1 MMVQTISSV
10 PPILASHPLT
20 TRKKA
25 TSLHHLYLKAKKAW
39 APSRLPD
46 ISVLPTKVLSHFLLN
61 TILKL
66 NSRTLNNQ
74 HMPHSLC
81 HRKAQVPTGKAP
93 AGAEHWW
100 RMAPIPFMLELFSS
114 LAECSDLTMTDSK
127 VGKRLR
133 GAQALSEVTK
143 LA

>member
-1 MMVQTISSV
+1 MVQTISSV

-25 TSLHHLYLKAKKAW
+25 TSLHHLYLKAKKAL

-46 ISVLPTKVLSHFLLN
+46 ISVPCPQRCCLHFLLN

-66 NSRTLNNQ
+66 NSRVLNNQ

-81 HRKAQVPTGKAP
+81 HRKAQVLTGKAP

-100 RMAPIPFMLELFSS
+100 RMAPISFMLELFSS
-114 LAECSDLTMTDSK
+114 LAESSDLTMTDSK